1 MYATTNTIDR
11 ATTDPA
17 VTTGTHVRADDRVR
31 IVPQARNAA
40 PRTIWSTQ

>member
-1 MYATTNTIDR
+1 VYATTNKIDR

-17 VTTGTHVRADDRVR
+17 VTTGTHVGTDDRVR
-31 IVPQARNAA
+31 MVPQARKPA